1 MANLI
6 IKPAAVADSFKMNDA
21 NSSQNTILTIEGQ
34 SDSRTTTAGRI
45 IYGKGVNETKGAA
58 SPAGAVVTIDLATGT
73 FFEHAIDVAVTSWKI
88 LHLPASGTIAAW
100 VVKISQPSTKIAAT
114 AITWVG
120 NSASTWDNSASAG
133 WQSDGS
139 HFAATTPLF
148 HWAGADHVLTDTNSA
163 VDILTFWTSGG
174 ATPTIYCTI
183 SGQAFD

>member
-120 NSASTWDNSASAG
+120 NSASTYDNGTWVA
-133 WQSDGS
+133 DGT
-139 HFAATTPLF
+139 HFATTTPLF
-148 HWAGADHVLTDTNSA
+148 HWAGADHILTATTNA
-163 VDILTFWTSGG
+163 VDIITFWTSGG

-183 SGQAFD
+183 SGQAFAS